1 MREKNLENINMEKQ
15 VEEGMGFIEFIR
27 SSELGGNGNR
37 YEFGKDP
44 IGMEEMQTIKELLE
58 HINALSGAAL
68 NAISNDDNFEN
79 VYIKR
84 RLIHAKKE
92 VREAYL
98 RLMDSKR

>member
-1 MREKNLENINMEKQ
+1 MSTD
-15 VEEGMGFIEFIR
+15 VEESMEFFEFM
-27 SSELGGNGNR
+27 SSSKVGGNGSR
-37 YEFGKDP
+37 YGFGNNP
-44 IGMEEMQTIKELLE
+44 TAMEEQQTIKELLE

-68 NAISNDDNFEN
+68 NAISTDDTFEN

>member
-1 MREKNLENINMEKQ
+1 MSNDVK
-15 VEEGMGFIEFIR
+15 EGMGFFEFM
-27 SSELGGNGNR
+27 SSSHLGGTGNR
-37 YEFGKDP
+37 YEYGNDP
-44 IGMEEMQTIKELLE
+44 ISMEEKQNVKDLLE

-68 NAISNDDNFEN
+68 NAISKDSEYDN

-98 RLMDSKR
+98 RIMDSIK